1 MALVVAL
8 MSMLLMSALGAAVVL
23 TTTAD
28 TAIAAHFRDAQ
39 AGVYAAEA
47 ALELA
52 IAEIATRPDWTPLLD
67 GSLRSALA
75 REPPSGAWM
84 LADGSSLDLDRLVNR
99 LNCRNASGCSASS
112 LVALTPLRR
121 WGANN
126 PVWQLYAYG
135 PLATFLPDLSGL
147 PGPPG
152 GAHDASQ
159 YVVVL
164 LADDPS
170 ENDGD
175 PRRDGSDAANAG
187 SGVVV
192 VRGESFGPRGSHQVV
207 EATIA
212 RTPPVAAPNSV
223 RVWSWRLLQ

>member
-1 MALVVAL
+1 MAVVVAL

-52 IAEIATRPDWTPLLD
+52 IAEIAPQSDWTPLLD
-67 GSLRSALA
+67 GSLPSALA
-75 REPPSGAWM
+75 REPPSGAWT
-84 LADGSSLDLDRLVNR
+84 LADGSPLDLDRLVNR
-99 LNCRNASGCSASS
+99 LNCRNAVGCTASS
-112 LVALTPLRR
+112 LVALTPQRR

-126 PVWQLYAYG
+126 PVWQRYAYG
-135 PLATFLPDLSGL
+135 PLAAFLPGRPGS

-152 GAHDASQ
+152 GANDASQ

-187 SGVVV
+187 SGVLV
-192 VRGESFGPRGSHQVV
+192 VRSESFGPRGSHQVV
-207 EATIA
+207 EATVA
-212 RTPPVAAPNSV
+212 RTPPAAAPNSV
-223 RVWSWRLLQ
+223 RIWSWRLLQ

>member
-1 MALVVAL
+1 MAVLVAL
-8 MSMLLMSALGAAVVL
+8 MSMLLMSALGAALVL
-23 TTTAD
+23 TTTAE

-39 AGVYAAEA
+39 VAVYSADA

-52 IAEIATRPDWTPLLD
+52 IAEIATQLDWTPLLD
-67 GSLRSALA
+67 GSFQSALA
-75 REPPSGAWM
+75 REPPAGAWT
-84 LADGSSLDLDRLVNR
+84 LGDGSSLDLNRLINR
-99 LNCRNASGCSASS
+99 LNCRNASGCTASS
-112 LVALTPLRR
+112 LVALTPQRP

-135 PLATFLPDLSGL
+135 PLATFLSGQPDPS
-147 PGPPG
+147 G
-152 GAHDASQ
+152 GASDASQ

-212 RTPPVAAPNSV
+212 RTTRDTTSNGVQ
-223 RVWSWRLLQ
+223 VWSWRLLQ

>member
-1 MALVVAL
+1 MAVVVAL
-8 MSMLLMSALGAAVVL
+8 MSMLLMSALGAALVL
-23 TTTAD
+23 TTSAE

-39 AGVYAAEA
+39 NGVYSAEA
-47 ALELA
+47 TVELV
-52 IAEIATRPDWTPLLD
+52 IAEIGPQPDWTPLLD
-67 GSLRSALA
+67 GSFQSALA
-75 REPPSGAWM
+75 REPSAGSWTF
-84 LADGSSLDLDRLVNR
+84 ADGSSLDLDRLINR
-99 LNCRNASGCSASS
+99 LNCRNASGCTATS
-112 LVALTPLRR
+112 LAALTPQRP

-135 PLATFLPDLSGL
+135 PLAAFLRDL
-147 PGPPG
+147 PGAPG
-152 GAHDASQ
+152 GANDASQ

-175 PRRDGSDAANAG
+175 PRRDGSAAANAG

-207 EATIA
+207 EATIG
-212 RTPPVAAPNSV
+212 RTTGDTTSNGVQV
-223 RVWSWRLLQ
+223 RAWRLLQ

>member
-1 MALVVAL
+1 MAVLVAL
-8 MSMLLMSALGAAVVL
+8 MSMLLMSALGAALVL
-23 TTTAD
+23 TTSAETV
-28 TAIAAHFRDAQ
+28 IAAHFRDAQ
-39 AGVYAAEA
+39 IGVYVAEA

-52 IAEIATRPDWTPLLD
+52 IAEIATQSDWTPLLD
-67 GSLRSALA
+67 GSLPSTLA
-75 REPPSGAWM
+75 RLPPAGAWP
-84 LADGSSLDLDRLVNR
+84 LADGSSLDLDRLINR
-99 LNCRNASGCSASS
+99 LNCRNALGCTAPS
-112 LVALTPLRR
+112 LVALTPQRP

-135 PLATFLPDLSGL
+135 PLATFLPGL

-152 GAHDASQ
+152 GANDASQ

-192 VRGESFGPRGSHQVV
+192 LRSESFGPHGSHQVV
-207 EATIA
+207 EATVA
-212 RTPPVAAPNSV
+212 RTNPETTPNSV
-223 RVWSWRLLQ
+223 RIWSWRLL